1 MIPAEIIEK
10 KRDGKNLNPNEIK
23 WFIDN
28 IVKNKIDTSQL
39 SALLMAIYFQGMND
53 DEMFSLVDAMVN
65 SGKKFDFGNLENYI
79 ADKHSTG
86 GVGDKISF
94 ILAPI
99 LSSLGV
105 IVPMIAGRGLAF
117 TGGTID
123 KLESIPNFQTSLSL
137 RTFTKQVK
145 SIGCVI
151 ASQSEEICPAD
162 KILYATRD
170 LTGTVPSL
178 PLICSSIMS
187 KKIAENLD
195 GLVIDLKVGNG
206 TFMRTLR
213 EAKILGSGLKKIGK
227 AFNIQTEVVYTNM
240 NQPLGRY
247 AGLRCEI
254 IESINCLNGNGPS
267 DLMEITLELGSKI
280 LIQSKIAE
288 NNRTARDLMLESIK
302 NKSALNKFKD
312 IILSQG
318 GDIDVFAS
326 EGVTKNNAIIVRS
339 KYSGFIK
346 SIKTDEIGWALIKI
360 GAGRKKENDKLDYMA
375 GIEFI
380 KKVGDKVNKGDAIF
394 KIFGN
399 DSDRLN
405 HAKNMLQ
412 NTYNLTK
419 TKINKDKL
427 ILNKN

>member
-10 KRDGKNLNPNEIK
+10 KRDGKNLKSNEIK

-65 SGKKFDFGNLENYI
+65 SGEKFNFGDIENYV

-105 IVPMIAGRGLAF
+105 VVPMIAGRGLAF

-123 KLESIPNFQTSLSL
+123 KLESIPNFQTSLSMEA
-137 RTFTKQVK
+137 FNKQVK
-145 SIGCVI
+145 SIGCTI
-151 ASQSEEICPAD
+151 ASQSEKICPAD
-162 KILYATRD
+162 KILYSTRD

-187 KKIAENLD
+187 KKIAEDLD

-206 TFMRTLR
+206 TFMKTLKD
-213 EAKILGSGLKKIGK
+213 AKILGSGLKKIGK
-227 AFNIQTEVVYTNM
+227 AFNIDTDIVYTNM

-247 AGLRCEI
+247 AGLKCEI
-254 IESINCLNGNGPS
+254 LESIDCLNGNGPN

-280 LIQSKIAE
+280 LIQSKIAK
-288 NNRTARDLMLESIK
+288 NNEMAIKIMLESIETR
-302 NKSALNKFKD
+302 NALNKFRD
-312 IILSQG
+312 IISSQG
-318 GDIDVFAS
+318 GDIDALIG
-326 EGVTKNNAIIVRS
+326 EGITKNNAIIIKS
-339 KYSGFIK
+339 KDSGFIK
-346 SIKTDEIGWALIKI
+346 SIKTDEIGWALVEI
-360 GAGRKKENDKLDYMA
+360 GAGRKKENDKLDYSA

-380 KKVGDKVNKGDAIF
+380 NKVGNKVNKGDAIYR
-394 KIFGN
+394 IFGN
-399 DSDRLN
+399 DTQRLN
-405 HAKNMLQ
+405 NAKKMLQ
-412 NTYNLTK
+412 KTYSLTK
-419 TKINKDKL
+419 TEIRNNKYIIN
-427 ILNKN
+427 

>member
-10 KRDGKNLNPNEIK
+10 KRDGKNLKSNEIK

-65 SGKKFDFGNLENYI
+65 SGEKFNFRNIEKYV

-99 LSSLGV
+99 LSSLGIV
-105 IVPMIAGRGLAF
+105 VPMIAGRGLAF

-123 KLESIPNFQTSLSL
+123 KLESIPNFHTSLNMD
-137 RTFTKQVK
+137 TFNKQIK
-145 SIGCVI
+145 RIGCTI
-151 ASQSEEICPAD
+151 ASQSEKICPAD
-162 KILYATRD
+162 KILYAIRD

-187 KKIAENLD
+187 KKISEDLD

-206 TFMRTLR
+206 TFMKTLE
-213 EAKILGSGLKKIGK
+213 EAKILGANLKKIGE
-227 AFNIQTEVVYTNM
+227 AFNINTDIIYTNM

-254 IESINCLNGNGPS
+254 IESINCLNGNGPK

-280 LIQSKIAE
+280 LIQSKIAK
-288 NNRTARDLMLESIK
+288 NNQMATAIMLESID

-312 IILSQG
+312 IISSQG
-318 GDIDVFAS
+318 GDIDS
-326 EGVTKNNAIIVRS
+326 LIEEGIKKNNTIIIRS
-339 KYSGFIK
+339 KNSGFIE
-346 SIKTDEIGWALIKI
+346 SMKTDEIGWALVEI
-360 GAGRKKENDKLDYMA
+360 GAGRKKENDKLDYLA
-375 GIEFI
+375 GIEFLN
-380 KKVGDKVNKGDAIF
+380 KVGDKINKGEAIF
-394 KIFGN
+394 RIFGN
-399 DSDRLN
+399 DTERLN
-405 HAKNMLQ
+405 NAKNMLQ
-412 NTYNLTK
+412 KAYSLTK
-419 TKINKDKL
+419 TEVLKNKVIIN
-427 ILNKN
+427 

>member
-10 KRDGKNLNPNEIK
+10 KRDGKNLKSNEIK

-65 SGKKFDFGNLENYI
+65 SGEKFNFGDIENYV

-105 IVPMIAGRGLAF
+105 VVPMIAGRGLAF

-123 KLESIPNFQTSLSL
+123 KLESIPNFQTSLSMEA
-137 RTFTKQVK
+137 FNKQVK
-145 SIGCVI
+145 SIGCTI
-151 ASQSEEICPAD
+151 ASQSEKICPAD
-162 KILYATRD
+162 KILYSTRD

-187 KKIAENLD
+187 KKIAEDLD

-206 TFMRTLR
+206 TFMKTLKD
-213 EAKILGSGLKKIGK
+213 AKILGSGLKKIGK
-227 AFNIQTEVVYTNM
+227 AFNIDTDIVYTNM

-247 AGLRCEI
+247 AGLKCEI
-254 IESINCLNGNGPS
+254 LESIDCLNGNGPN

-280 LIQSKIAE
+280 LIQSKIAK
-288 NNRTARDLMLESIK
+288 NNQMAIKIMLESIETR
-302 NKSALNKFKD
+302 SALNKFRD
-312 IILSQG
+312 IISSQD
-318 GDIDVFAS
+318 GDIDALIE
-326 EGVTKNNAIIVRS
+326 EGITKNNAIIIKS
-339 KYSGFIK
+339 KDSGFIK
-346 SIKTDEIGWALIKI
+346 SIKTDEIGWALVEI
-360 GAGRKKENDKLDYMA
+360 GAGRKKENDKLDYSA

-380 KKVGDKVNKGDAIF
+380 NKVGNKVNKGDAIYR
-394 KIFGN
+394 IFGN
-399 DSDRLN
+399 DTQRLN
-405 HAKNMLQ
+405 NAKKMLQ
-412 NTYNLTK
+412 KTYSLTK
-419 TKINKDKL
+419 TEIRKNKYIIN
-427 ILNKN
+427 

>member
-10 KRDGKNLNPNEIK
+10 KRDGKNLKSNEIK

-65 SGKKFDFGNLENYI
+65 SGEKFNFGDIENYV

-105 IVPMIAGRGLAF
+105 VVPMIAGRGLAF

-123 KLESIPNFQTSLSL
+123 KLESIPNFQTSLSMEA
-137 RTFTKQVK
+137 FNKQVK
-145 SIGCVI
+145 SIGCTI
-151 ASQSEEICPAD
+151 ASQSEKICPAD
-162 KILYATRD
+162 KILYSTRD

-187 KKIAENLD
+187 KKIAEDLD

-206 TFMRTLR
+206 TFMKTLKD
-213 EAKILGSGLKKIGK
+213 AKILGSGLKKIGK
-227 AFNIQTEVVYTNM
+227 AFNIDTDIVYTNM

-247 AGLRCEI
+247 AGLKCEI
-254 IESINCLNGNGPS
+254 LESIDCLNGNGPN

-280 LIQSKIAE
+280 LIQSKIAK
-288 NNRTARDLMLESIK
+288 NNEMAIKIMLESIETR
-302 NKSALNKFKD
+302 NALNKFRD
-312 IILSQG
+312 IISSQG
-318 GDIDVFAS
+318 GDIDALIE
-326 EGVTKNNAIIVRS
+326 EGINKNNAIIIKS
-339 KYSGFIK
+339 KDSGFIK
-346 SIKTDEIGWALIKI
+346 SIKTDEIGWALVEI
-360 GAGRKKENDKLDYMA
+360 GAGRKKENDKLDYSA

-380 KKVGDKVNKGDAIF
+380 NKVGNKVNKGDAIYR
-394 KIFGN
+394 IFGN
-399 DSDRLN
+399 DTQRLN
-405 HAKNMLQ
+405 NAKKMLQ
-412 NTYNLTK
+412 KTYSLTK
-419 TKINKDKL
+419 TEIRKNKYIIN
-427 ILNKN
+427 

>member
-10 KRDGKNLNPNEIK
+10 KRDGNHLNPNEIK

-28 IVKNKIDTSQL
+28 IVNNKIDPSQL

-53 DEMFSLVDAMVN
+53 DEIFSLVDAMVN
-65 SGKKFDFGNLENYI
+65 SGEKFNFRDIENYV

-105 IVPMIAGRGLAF
+105 VIPMIAGRGLAF

-123 KLESIPNFQTSLSL
+123 KLDSIPNFHTSLSMEA
-137 RTFTKQVK
+137 FDKQVK
-145 SIGCVI
+145 SIGCTI
-151 ASQSEEICPAD
+151 ASQSEKICPAD
-162 KILYATRD
+162 KILYAIRD

-187 KKIAENLD
+187 KKIAEDID

-206 TFMRTLR
+206 TFMKTLE
-213 EAKILGSGLKKIGK
+213 EAKILGACLKKIGK
-227 AFNIQTEVVYTNM
+227 AFNIFTDIVYTNM

-254 IESINCLNGNGPS
+254 LESIDCLNGNGPK
-267 DLMEITLELGSKI
+267 DLMEITQELGSKI
-280 LIQSKIAE
+280 LMQSKVAK
-288 NNRTARDLMLESIK
+288 NNQMAIEIMLESIE

-312 IILSQG
+312 IISAQG
-318 GDIDVFAS
+318 GDIDALIG
-326 EGVTKNNAIIVRS
+326 EGITKKNAIEIKS
-339 KYSGFIK
+339 NDSGFIE
-346 SIKTDEIGWALIKI
+346 SIITDKVGWALVEI
-360 GAGRKKENDKLDYMA
+360 GAGRKKENDKLDYLA

-380 KKVGDKVNKGDAIF
+380 NKVGDKVNQGETIF
-394 KIFGN
+394 RIFG
-399 DSDRLN
+399 SDIERLN
-405 HAKNMLQ
+405 NAKIMLQ
-412 NTYNLTK
+412 EAYNLTK
-419 TKINKDKL
+419 TEVPKDKL
-427 ILNKN
+427 IIN

>member
-10 KRDGKNLNPNEIK
+10 KRDGKNLKPNEIK

-65 SGKKFDFGNLENYI
+65 SGEKFNFGDIENYV

-105 IVPMIAGRGLAF
+105 VVPMIAGRGLAF

-123 KLESIPNFQTSLSL
+123 KLESIPNFQTSLSMEA
-137 RTFTKQVK
+137 FNKQVK
-145 SIGCVI
+145 SIGCTI
-151 ASQSEEICPAD
+151 ASQSEKICPAD
-162 KILYATRD
+162 KILYSTRD

-187 KKIAENLD
+187 KKIAEDLD

-206 TFMRTLR
+206 TFMKTLKD
-213 EAKILGSGLKKIGK
+213 AKILGSGLKKIGK
-227 AFNIQTEVVYTNM
+227 AFNIDTDIVYTNM

-254 IESINCLNGNGPS
+254 LESIDCLNGNGPN

-280 LIQSKIAE
+280 LIQSKIAK
-288 NNRTARDLMLESIK
+288 NNQMAIKIMLESIETR
-302 NKSALNKFKD
+302 SALNKFRD
-312 IILSQG
+312 IISSQD
-318 GDIDVFAS
+318 GDIDS
-326 EGVTKNNAIIVRS
+326 LIQEGITKNNAIIIKS
-339 KYSGFIK
+339 KDSGFIK
-346 SIKTDEIGWALIKI
+346 SIKTDEIGWALVEI
-360 GAGRKKENDKLDYMA
+360 GAGRKKENDKLDYSA

-380 KKVGDKVNKGDAIF
+380 NKVGNKVNKGDAIF
-394 KIFGN
+394 RIFGN
-399 DSDRLN
+399 DTERLN
-405 HAKNMLQ
+405 NAKKMLQ
-412 NTYNLTK
+412 KTYSLTK
-419 TKINKDKL
+419 TEIRKNKYIIN
-427 ILNKN
+427 

>member
-10 KRDGKNLNPNEIK
+10 KRDGKNLKSNEIK

-65 SGKKFDFGNLENYI
+65 SGEKFNFGDIENYV

-105 IVPMIAGRGLAF
+105 VVPMIAGRGLAF

-123 KLESIPNFQTSLSL
+123 KLESIPNFQTSLSMEA
-137 RTFTKQVK
+137 FNKQVK
-145 SIGCVI
+145 SIGCTI
-151 ASQSEEICPAD
+151 ASQSEKICPAD
-162 KILYATRD
+162 KILYSTRD

-187 KKIAENLD
+187 KKIAEDLD

-206 TFMRTLR
+206 TFMKTLKD
-213 EAKILGSGLKKIGK
+213 AKILGSGLKKIGK
-227 AFNIQTEVVYTNM
+227 AFNIDTDIVYTNM

-247 AGLRCEI
+247 AGLKCEI
-254 IESINCLNGNGPS
+254 LESIDCLNGNGPN

-280 LIQSKIAE
+280 LIQSKIAK
-288 NNRTARDLMLESIK
+288 NNQMAIKIMLESIETG
-302 NKSALNKFKD
+302 SALNKFRD
-312 IILSQG
+312 IISSQG
-318 GDIDVFAS
+318 GDIDALIE
-326 EGVTKNNAIIVRS
+326 EGITKNNAIIIKS
-339 KYSGFIK
+339 KDSGFIK
-346 SIKTDEIGWALIKI
+346 SIKTDEIGWALVEI
-360 GAGRKKENDKLDYMA
+360 GAGRKKENDKLDYSA

-380 KKVGDKVNKGDAIF
+380 NKVGNKVNKGDAIYR
-394 KIFGN
+394 IFGN
-399 DSDRLN
+399 DTQRLN
-405 HAKNMLQ
+405 NAKKMLQ
-412 NTYNLTK
+412 KTYSLTK
-419 TKINKDKL
+419 TEIRNNKYIIN
-427 ILNKN
+427 

>member
-28 IVKNKIDTSQL
+28 TVKNNIDTSQL

-53 DEMFSLVDAMVN
+53 EEMFALVDAMVN
-65 SGKKFDFGNLENYI
+65 SGEKFNFSVLNKYV

-105 IVPMIAGRGLAF
+105 AVPMIAGRGLAF

-123 KLESIPNFQTSLSL
+123 KLESITNCKTSLSMEV
-137 RTFTKQVK
+137 FKKQVK
-145 SIGCVI
+145 NNGCAI
-151 ASQSEEICPAD
+151 ASQSEKICPAD
-162 KILYATRD
+162 KILYSVRD

-187 KKIAENLD
+187 KKIAEDLD

-206 TFMRTLR
+206 TFMKTIE

-227 AFNIQTEVVYTNM
+227 AFNINTEIVYTNM

-254 IESINCLNGNGPS
+254 IESIDCLNGNGPS

-280 LIQSKIAE
+280 LIQSKIAD
-288 NNRTARDLMLESIK
+288 NNQTAVDLMLESIENK
-302 NKSALNKFKD
+302 NALNKFKE
-312 IILSQG
+312 IIISQG
-318 GDIDVFAS
+318 GDVDALIG
-326 EGVTKNNAIIVRS
+326 EGVTKNNSIMIRS
-339 KYSGFIK
+339 RGSGFIK
-346 SIKTDEIGWALIKI
+346 SIRTDEIGWALVEI
-360 GAGRKKENDKLDYMA
+360 GAGRKKQNDKLDCLA

-380 KKVGDKVNKGDAIF
+380 NRIGDKVNKGDAIF
-394 KIFGN
+394 RIFGN

-405 HAKNMLQ
+405 NAKKMLQ
-412 NTYNLTK
+412 KTYSLVK
-419 TKINKDKL
+419 TKIRENEL
-427 ILNKN
+427 IYN

>member
-10 KRDGKNLNPNEIK
+10 KRDGKNLKSNEIK

-65 SGKKFDFGNLENYI
+65 SGEKFNFGDIENYV

-99 LSSLGV
+99 LSSLV
-105 IVPMIAGRGLAF
+105 VVVPMIAGRCLAF

-123 KLESIPNFQTSLSL
+123 KLESIPNFQTSLSMEA
-137 RTFTKQVK
+137 FNKQVK
-145 SIGCVI
+145 SIGCTI
-151 ASQSEEICPAD
+151 ASQSEKICPAD
-162 KILYATRD
+162 KILYSTRD

-187 KKIAENLD
+187 KKIAEDLD

-206 TFMRTLR
+206 TFMKTLKD
-213 EAKILGSGLKKIGK
+213 AKILGSGLKKIGK
-227 AFNIQTEVVYTNM
+227 AFNIDTDIVYTNM

-247 AGLRCEI
+247 AGLKCEI
-254 IESINCLNGNGPS
+254 LESIDCLNGNGPN

-280 LIQSKIAE
+280 LIQSKIAK
-288 NNRTARDLMLESIK
+288 NNQMAIKIMLESIETG
-302 NKSALNKFKD
+302 SALNKFRD
-312 IILSQG
+312 IISSQG
-318 GDIDVFAS
+318 GDINALIG
-326 EGVTKNNAIIVRS
+326 EGITKNNAILIKS
-339 KYSGFIK
+339 KDSGFIK
-346 SIKTDEIGWALIKI
+346 SIKTDEIGWALIEI
-360 GAGRKKENDKLDYMA
+360 GAGRKKENDKLDYSA

-380 KKVGDKVNKGDAIF
+380 NKVGNKVNKGDAIYR
-394 KIFGN
+394 IFGN
-399 DSDRLN
+399 DTQRLN
-405 HAKNMLQ
+405 NAKKMLQ
-412 NTYNLTK
+412 KTFSLTK
-419 TKINKDKL
+419 TEIRNNKYIIN
-427 ILNKN
+427 

>member
-10 KRDGKNLNPNEIK
+10 KRDGKNLKSNEIK

-65 SGKKFDFGNLENYI
+65 SGEKFNFGDIENYV

-105 IVPMIAGRGLAF
+105 VVPMIAGRGLAF

-123 KLESIPNFQTSLSL
+123 KLESIPNFQTSLSMEA
-137 RTFTKQVK
+137 FNKQVK
-145 SIGCVI
+145 SIGCTI
-151 ASQSEEICPAD
+151 ASQSEKICPAD
-162 KILYATRD
+162 KILYSTRD

-187 KKIAENLD
+187 KKIAEDLD

-206 TFMRTLR
+206 TFMKTLKD
-213 EAKILGSGLKKIGK
+213 AKILGSGLKKIGK
-227 AFNIQTEVVYTNM
+227 AFNIDTDIVYTNM

-247 AGLRCEI
+247 AGLKCEI
-254 IESINCLNGNGPS
+254 LESIDCLNGNGPN

-280 LIQSKIAE
+280 LIQSKIAK
-288 NNRTARDLMLESIK
+288 NNQMAIKIMLESIETG
-302 NKSALNKFKD
+302 SALNKFRD
-312 IILSQG
+312 IISSQG
-318 GDIDVFAS
+318 GDINALIR
-326 EGVTKNNAIIVRS
+326 EGITKNNAILIKS
-339 KYSGFIK
+339 KDSGFIK
-346 SIKTDEIGWALIKI
+346 SIKTDEIGWALVEI
-360 GAGRKKENDKLDYMA
+360 GAGRKKENDKLDYSA

-380 KKVGDKVNKGDAIF
+380 NKVGNKVNKGDAIYR
-394 KIFGN
+394 IFGN
-399 DSDRLN
+399 DTQRLN
-405 HAKNMLQ
+405 NAKKMLQ
-412 NTYNLTK
+412 KTYSLTK
-419 TKINKDKL
+419 TEIRK
-427 ILNKN
+427 NKNIINN

>member
-10 KRDGKNLNPNEIK
+10 KRDGKHLNPKEIK

-28 IVKNKIDTSQL
+28 IVNNNIDSSQL

-53 DEMFSLVDAMVN
+53 EEMFSLVDAMVN
-65 SGKKFDFGNLENYI
+65 SGEKFNFRDIENYV

-105 IVPMIAGRGLAF
+105 AIPMIAGRGLAF

-123 KLESIPNFQTSLSL
+123 KLESIPNFHTSLSMEA
-137 RTFTKQVK
+137 FNKQVK
-145 SIGCVI
+145 SIGCAI
-151 ASQSEEICPAD
+151 ASQSEKICPAD

-187 KKIAENLD
+187 KKIAEDID

-206 TFMRTLR
+206 TFMKTLE
-213 EAKILGSGLKKIGK
+213 EAKTLGTGLKKIGK
-227 AFNIQTEVVYTNM
+227 EFNICTDIVYTNM
-240 NQPLGRY
+240 NQPLGKY
-247 AGLRCEI
+247 AGLGCEI
-254 IESINCLNGNGPS
+254 LESIDCLNGNGPK

-280 LIQSKIAE
+280 LIQSKIAK
-288 NNRTARDLMLESIK
+288 NNQMALDIMLESIE

-312 IILSQG
+312 IILAQG
-318 GDIDVFAS
+318 GDIDALI
-326 EGVTKNNAIIVRS
+326 GKGITKKNSIIVES
-339 KYSGFIK
+339 KYSGFVK
-346 SIKTDEIGWALIKI
+346 SIKADKIGWALVEI
-360 GAGRKKENDKLDYMA
+360 GAGRKNENDKLNYFS

-380 KKVGDKVNKGDAIF
+380 NKVGDKINKGDPIYRL
-394 KIFGN
+394 FGN
-399 DSDRLN
+399 DIERLKN
-405 HAKNMLQ
+405 AKKMLKK
-412 NTYNLTK
+412 TYSLTK
-419 TKINKDKL
+419 KEIPKNKFIIN
-427 ILNKN
+427 

>member
-10 KRDGKNLNPNEIK
+10 KRDGKNLKSNEIK

-65 SGKKFDFGNLENYI
+65 SGEKFNFGDIENYV

-105 IVPMIAGRGLAF
+105 VVPMIAGRGLAF

-123 KLESIPNFQTSLSL
+123 KLESIPNFQTSLSMEA
-137 RTFTKQVK
+137 FNKQVK
-145 SIGCVI
+145 SIGCTI
-151 ASQSEEICPAD
+151 ASQSEKICPAD
-162 KILYATRD
+162 KILYSTRD

-187 KKIAENLD
+187 KKIAEDLD

-206 TFMRTLR
+206 TFMKTLKD
-213 EAKILGSGLKKIGK
+213 AKILGSGLKKIGK
-227 AFNIQTEVVYTNM
+227 AFNIDTDIVYTNM

-247 AGLRCEI
+247 AGLKCEI
-254 IESINCLNGNGPS
+254 LESIDCLNGNGPN

-280 LIQSKIAE
+280 LIQSKIAK
-288 NNRTARDLMLESIK
+288 NNQMAIKIMLESIETR
-302 NKSALNKFKD
+302 SALNKFRD
-312 IILSQG
+312 IISSQD
-318 GDIDVFAS
+318 GDIDALIE
-326 EGVTKNNAIIVRS
+326 EGITKNNAIIIKS
-339 KYSGFIK
+339 KDSGFIK
-346 SIKTDEIGWALIKI
+346 SIKTDEIGWALVEI
-360 GAGRKKENDKLDYMA
+360 GAGRKKENDKLDYSA

-380 KKVGDKVNKGDAIF
+380 NKVGNKVNKGDAIYR
-394 KIFGN
+394 IFGN
-399 DSDRLN
+399 DTQRLN
-405 HAKNMLQ
+405 NAKKMLQ
-412 NTYNLTK
+412 KTYSLTK
-419 TKINKDKL
+419 TEIRNNKYIIN
-427 ILNKN
+427 

>member
-1 MIPAEIIEK
+1 MIPAEIIER
-10 KRDGKNLNPNEIK
+10 KRDGKNLNRNEIK

-28 IVKNKIDTSQL
+28 IVKNKIDKSQL

-53 DEMFSLVDAMVN
+53 DEMFSLVHAMVN
-65 SGKKFDFGNLENYI
+65 SGKKFNFRNLKNYV

-99 LSSLGV
+99 LSSLGIV
-105 IVPMIAGRGLAF
+105 VPMIAGRGLAF

-137 RTFTKQVK
+137 KTFTKQVK
-145 SIGCVI
+145 NIGCTI
-151 ASQSEEICPAD
+151 ASQSEKVCPAD
-162 KILYATRD
+162 KILYSTRD

-187 KKIAENLD
+187 KKIAEDLD

-206 TFMRTLR
+206 TFMKTIE

-227 AFNIQTEVVYTNM
+227 AFNINTEIVYTNM

-254 IESINCLNGNGPS
+254 IESIACLSGNGPS

-288 NNRTARDLMLESIK
+288 NNQTAIDLMLESIE
-302 NKSALNKFKD
+302 NKSALKKFKE
-312 IILSQG
+312 IIASQG
-318 GDIDVFAS
+318 GDVDALIG
-326 EGVTKNNAIIVRS
+326 EGVTKKNSIIIRS
-339 KYSGFIK
+339 TDSGFIK
-346 SIKTDEIGWALIKI
+346 SIRTDEIGWALVEI
-360 GAGRKKENDKLDYMA
+360 GAGRKKQNDKLDYLA

-380 KKVGDKVNKGDAIF
+380 SKVGDKVNKGDAIF
-394 KIFGN
+394 RIFGDN
-399 DSDRLN
+399 SDRLN
-405 HAKNMLQ
+405 NAKKMLQ
-412 NTYNLTK
+412 KTYTLTK
-419 TKINKDKL
+419 TKIRKYEL
-427 ILNKN
+427 IFNKN

>member
-10 KRDGKNLNPNEIK
+10 KRDGKNLKSNEIK

-65 SGKKFDFGNLENYI
+65 SGEKFNFGDIENYV

-105 IVPMIAGRGLAF
+105 VVPMIAGRGLAF

-123 KLESIPNFQTSLSL
+123 KLESIPNFQTSLSMEA
-137 RTFTKQVK
+137 FNKQVK
-145 SIGCVI
+145 SIGCTI
-151 ASQSEEICPAD
+151 ASQSEKICPAD
-162 KILYATRD
+162 KILYSTRD

-187 KKIAENLD
+187 KKIAEDLD

-206 TFMRTLR
+206 TFMKTLKD
-213 EAKILGSGLKKIGK
+213 AKILGSGLKKIGK
-227 AFNIQTEVVYTNM
+227 AFNIDTDIVYTNM

-247 AGLRCEI
+247 AGLKCEI
-254 IESINCLNGNGPS
+254 LESIDCLNGNGPN

-280 LIQSKIAE
+280 LIQSKIAK
-288 NNRTARDLMLESIK
+288 NNQMAIKIMLESIETG
-302 NKSALNKFKD
+302 SALNKFRD
-312 IILSQG
+312 IISSQG
-318 GDIDVFAS
+318 GDIDALIE
-326 EGVTKNNAIIVRS
+326 EGITKNNAIIIKS
-339 KYSGFIK
+339 KDSGFIK
-346 SIKTDEIGWALIKI
+346 SIKTDEIGWALVEI
-360 GAGRKKENDKLDYMA
+360 GAGRKKENDKLDYSA

-380 KKVGDKVNKGDAIF
+380 NKVGNKVNKGDAIYR
-394 KIFGN
+394 IFGN
-399 DSDRLN
+399 DTQRLN
-405 HAKNMLQ
+405 NAKKMLQ
-412 NTYNLTK
+412 KTYSLTK
-419 TKINKDKL
+419 TEIRKNKYIIN
-427 ILNKN
+427 

>member
-10 KRDGKNLNPNEIK
+10 KRDGKNLKSNEIK

-65 SGKKFDFGNLENYI
+65 SGEKFNFGDIENYV

-105 IVPMIAGRGLAF
+105 VVPMIAGRGLAF

-137 RTFTKQVK
+137 EDFNKRVK
-145 SIGCVI
+145 SVGCTI
-151 ASQSEEICPAD
+151 ASQSKKICPAD
-162 KILYATRD
+162 KILYTTRD

-187 KKIAENLD
+187 KKIAEDLD
-195 GLVIDLKVGNG
+195 GLVIDLKVGSG
-206 TFMRTLR
+206 TFMKTLE
-213 EAKILGSGLKKIGK
+213 EAKILGAGLKKIGK
-227 AFNIQTEVVYTNM
+227 AFNINTDIVYTNM
-240 NQPLGRY
+240 NQPLGKY
-247 AGLRCEI
+247 AGLKCEI
-254 IESINCLNGNGPS
+254 LESINCLNGNGPE
-267 DLMEITLELGSKI
+267 DLMEITMELGSKI
-280 LIQSKIAE
+280 LIQSKIAKDTKMAIE
-288 NNRTARDLMLESIK
+288 IMLESIE

-312 IILSQG
+312 IISAQG
-318 GDIDVFAS
+318 GDIDALIE
-326 EGVTKNNAIIVRS
+326 EGINKNNTIIIRS
-339 KYSGFIK
+339 KNSGFIE
-346 SIKTDEIGWALIKI
+346 SMKTDEIGWALVEI
-360 GAGRKKENDKLDYMA
+360 GAGRKKENDKLDYLA
-375 GIEFI
+375 GIELI
-380 KKVGDKVNKGDAIF
+380 NKVGDKVNKGDALF
-394 KIFGN
+394 RIFG
-399 DSDRLN
+399 SDIELLN
-405 HAKNMLQ
+405 NAKKMLQ
-412 NTYNLTK
+412 KTYSLTK
-419 TKINKDKL
+419 TETLKNNVIIN
-427 ILNKN
+427 

>member
-10 KRDGKNLNPNEIK
+10 KRDGKHLNPKEIK
-23 WFIDN
+23 WFIKN
-28 IVKNKIDTSQL
+28 IVNNKIDKSQL

-65 SGKKFDFGNLENYI
+65 SGEKFNFRDKEKYV

-105 IVPMIAGRGLAF
+105 VVPMIAGRGLAF

-123 KLESIPNFQTSLSL
+123 KLESIPNFQTSLSMD
-137 RTFTKQVK
+137 TFNKQIK
-145 SIGCVI
+145 SIGCTI
-151 ASQSEEICPAD
+151 ASPSEKICPAD

-187 KKIAENLD
+187 KKIAEGLD

-206 TFMRTLR
+206 TFMKTLE

-227 AFNIQTEVVYTNM
+227 AFNINTDIVYTNM
-240 NQPLGRY
+240 DQPLGRY
-247 AGLRCEI
+247 AGLKCEI
-254 IESINCLNGNGPS
+254 LESIDCLNGNGPD

-280 LIQSKIAE
+280 LIQSKIAK
-288 NNRTARDLMLESIK
+288 NNQMAKDLILDSIE
-302 NKSALNKFKD
+302 NKSALSKFKE
-312 IILSQG
+312 IVSSQG
-318 GDIDVFAS
+318 GDIDTLI
-326 EGVTKNNAIIVRS
+326 EGGITKNNAFIIKS
-339 KYSGFIK
+339 KESGFIK
-346 SIKTDEIGWALIKI
+346 SIKTDEIGWALVEI
-360 GAGRKKENDKLDYMA
+360 GAGRRRENDKLDHLA

-380 KKVGDKVNKGDAIF
+380 NKVGDRVNKGDAIF
-394 KIFGN
+394 RIFGN
-399 DSDRLN
+399 DTKRLN
-405 HAKNMLQ
+405 NARNMIQ
-412 NTYNLTK
+412 KTYSLTK
-419 TKINKDKL
+419 TEIRKNKFIIN
-427 ILNKN
+427 